1 MSNGLAAGCGYLMT
15 LGKPEDFVM
24 DLKNPNTIWIESL
37 FDVSQPYVYVLVLPA
52 LVLFALGFRSQAV
65 VFSLGAAAFFT
76 FLGVT

>member
-1 MSNGLAAGCGYLMT
+1 
-15 LGKPEDFVM
+15 M

-52 LVLFALGFRSQAV
+52 LVLFALGFRSQAL

-76 FLGVT
+76 ILGVT